1 MNSPISALKNVLP
14 YRLGV
19 GIMLINPEG
28 LIWIGRRVMNADEAS
43 NWQMPQG
50 GMNPTEDPATAALR
64 ELAEETGVDQVEII
78 AQTQG
83 WLHYDLPPEAMGH
96 ALHGR
101 YCGQKQRWFAMR
113 YLGRDEDFNIHIP
126 PPGGHTPE
134 FDAWRWAP
142 AEEVVRL
149 IIDFK
154 RPVYEAVVREFS
166 ALLG

>member
-1 MNSPISALKNVLP
+1 MNSFNSALKNVLP

-19 GIMLINPEG
+19 GIMLLNQEG
-28 LIWIGRRVMNADEAS
+28 LIWIGRRVALTDEAS
-43 NWQMPQG
+43 NWQMPHG
-50 GMNPTEDPATAALR
+50 GMNPAEDPAAAALR
-64 ELAEETGVDQVEII
+64 ELAEETGTNQVEII
-78 AQTQG
+78 GQTSS
-83 WLHYDLPPEAMGH
+83 WLHYDLPPEVLGR

-113 YLGRDEDFNIHIP
+113 YLGRDEDFNIQA

-149 IIDFK
+149 IVDFK
-154 RPVYEAVVREFS
+154 RPVYEAVVQEFRS
-166 ALLG
+166 FVR